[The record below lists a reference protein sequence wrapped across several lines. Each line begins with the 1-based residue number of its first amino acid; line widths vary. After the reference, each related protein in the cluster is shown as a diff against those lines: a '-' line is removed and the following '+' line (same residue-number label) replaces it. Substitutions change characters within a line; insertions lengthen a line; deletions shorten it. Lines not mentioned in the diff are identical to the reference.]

1 MNKKV
6 TIIGYGK
13 MGKGIEEELKRLG
26 VEIHL
31 IIDNEEDWNLY
42 WEKFKKTDI
51 AIEFTTPETAVQ
63 NYKRCF
69 DAGIPLVT
77 GTTGWYDR
85 LDEVLEMAKKTEA
98 SFIYGSNFSIGAQ
111 LMFQLTSYF
120 GKLMSQYE
128 QYHCEIHETHH
139 TTKKD
144 APSGTAVSLAQS
156 LLPELNRLQEWHLA
170 PPLIDNSLP
179 IYSHRVGEAIGEHT
193 VTFSSSIDSLSITHQ
208 AHNRSGLVQGAVK
221 ALFWL
226 PNHPGIYNFSEIFMS
241 IK

>member
-1 MNKKV
+1 MKKKV

-13 MGKGIEEELKRLG
+13 MGKGVEVELKRLG
-26 VEIHL
+26 ADIHL
-31 IIDNEEDWNLY
+31 IIDNEDDWALN
-42 WEKFKKTDI
+42 WGKFLESDI
-51 AIEFTTPETAVQ
+51 VIEFTTPDTAIQ
-63 NYKRCF
+63 NFKRCF
-69 DAGIPLVT
+69 DAGVPLIT

-85 LDEVLEMAKKTEA
+85 LDEVLEMAKKQNT

-111 LMFQLTSYF
+111 LMFQLTSCF

-128 QYHCEIHETHH
+128 EYNCEIHETHH
-139 TTKKD
+139 TTKLD
-144 APSGTAVSLAQS
+144 APSGTAVSLAQI

-193 VTFSSSIDSLSITHQ
+193 VTFSSSVDSLTITHQ

-226 PNHPGIYNFSEIFMS
+226 LDHPGIYNFSDIFMS